1 MPHRALSLIE
11 NLPDQ
16 SILQRIGNTPL
27 IRIRINGVLPIRWRI
42 D

>member
-1 MPHRALSLIE
+1 MPDRALSVVE

-27 IRIRINGVLPIRWRI
+27 IRIRHLEQELRHVTF
-42 D
+42 